1 MINSIRAKVVAQS
14 SFPPRGEILSNDE
27 KESDMSSRPTV
38 AASGLAQTLDRP
50 LSEASASARPR
61 LDAVDLLRGLVM
73 VLMALDHTRDFFGT
87 GGLNPRDVHD
97 PALFL
102 TRWITHFCAPVFI
115 FLAGASAWLYGNRG
129 RSVGEVSRYLLTRG
143 FWLMLIEFTVVRL
156 AWMFSLDVS
165 FFFTGV
171 IWAIGASMVVLA
183 ALVYLP
189 RWAIAATAIAVIAG
203 HNLLDGLSA
212 EHLGAVGWLWK
223 VLRQSGMNQ
232 VGPDMMF
239 YVLYTLVPWAG
250 VMAAGYALGP
260 VLALDQVARRRVLVR
275 LGLALTAGFIVL
287 RATNLYGD
295 PAAWTMQSTWL
306 ATVLSFINCEKYPAS
321 LLYLMMTLGPA
332 LFLLAVLADARG
344 RLGNWITTF
353 GRVPFLYYVAH
364 LYLIHLLAV
373 VYALAIFGDA
383 FAIIGLRMM
392 NKPPGYGL
400 SLPGNYAVWLLV
412 VVSLY
417 PLCRWFAALKHRRRD
432 WWWSYL

>member
-1 MINSIRAKVVAQS
+1 M
-14 SFPPRGEILSNDE
+14 
-27 KESDMSSRPTV
+27 DMSSRGTV
-38 AASGLAQTLDRP
+38 ATPGSVGMLDSIGAGALP
-50 LSEASASARPR
+50 LARPR
-61 LDAVDLLRGLVM
+61 LDSVDLLRGLVM
-73 VLMALDHTRDFFGT
+73 VVMALDHTRDFFGT
-87 GGLNPRDVHD
+87 GGLNPRDVGD

-189 RWAIAATAIAVIAG
+189 RWAIAATAIAMVAG
-203 HNLLDGLSA
+203 HNLLDGIRA
-212 EHLGAVGWLWK
+212 EHLGSLGWLWK
-223 VLRQSGMNQ
+223 LLHEPGMNRI
-232 VGPDMMF
+232 GSGTMF
-239 YVLYTLVPWAG
+239 FVLYTLVPWAG

-260 VLALDQVARRRVLVR
+260 VLALDQAVRRRLLVR

-295 PAAWTMQSTWL
+295 PAVWTVQSTWT
-306 ATVLSFINCEKYPAS
+306 ATALSFLNCEKYPPS
-321 LLYLMMTLGPA
+321 LLFVMMTLGPA
-332 LFLLAVLADARG
+332 LLLLAVFADARG
-344 RLGNWITTF
+344 RLAKWIITF
-353 GRVPFLYYVAH
+353 GRVPFFYYVAH
-364 LYLIHLLAV
+364 LFLIHLLAV
-373 VYALAIFGDA
+373 VYVLAVFGDA
-383 FAIIGLRMM
+383 SVIIGGRMM
-392 NKPPGYGL
+392 AKPPGYGL
-400 SLPGNYAVWLLV
+400 YLPGNYAVWLLV

-417 PLCRWFAALKHRRRD
+417 PLCRWFAALKQRRRE